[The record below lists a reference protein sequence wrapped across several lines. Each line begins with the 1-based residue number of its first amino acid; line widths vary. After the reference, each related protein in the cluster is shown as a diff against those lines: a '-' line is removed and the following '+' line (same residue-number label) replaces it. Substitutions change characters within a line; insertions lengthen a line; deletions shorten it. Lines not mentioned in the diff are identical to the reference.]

1 MTSMTSSARE
11 ECVDELGEMLR
22 HRPRNVEAAS
32 RVSETDASDNELLD
46 CARSSGRRL
55 VGLEQRH
62 CSRGVKISGVWSASG
77 IK

>member
-11 ECVDELGEMLR
+11 EWVDELREMLR

-32 RVSETDASDNELLD
+32 KVSKSDASDTKLLD

-55 VGLEQRH
+55 VGREQRH

-77 IK
+77 LQ